1 MNRRYTKEHY
11 LELVEKIRKEIPDI
25 AITTDILVGFPG
37 EDEEKIEDTVD
48 VVKKARFSGAFTFIY
63 SKRTGTPAA
72 VMENQVDEEVVK
84 KNFNRVLEVLNPIIL
99 EINKEKVG
107 KTYKVFS

>member
-37 EDEEKIEDTVD
+37 EDEEKSRIQL
-48 VVKKARFSGAFTFIY
+48 
-63 SKRTGTPAA
+63 
-72 VMENQVDEEVVK
+72 M
-84 KNFNRVLEVLNPIIL
+84 
-99 EINKEKVG
+99 
-107 KTYKVFS
+107 